1 MKSIHFVLSEQQRG
15 RPEWTKGSVHEH
27 TVLFLASVSV
37 PSVFR
42 HLVRTAEG
50 TRPRDGGLEGRSAG
64 YVQPDL
70 KINV

>member
-1 MKSIHFVLSEQQRG
+1 MLSEQQRG

-37 PSVFR
+37 PSVFK

-50 TRPRDGGLEGRSAG
+50 TILGTAASREDTPATFSRT
-64 YVQPDL
+64 
-70 KINV
+70 

>member
-1 MKSIHFVLSEQQRG
+1 MLSEQQRG

-50 TRPRDGGLEGRSAG
+50 TRPRDGGLEGRYAG